1 MPNMGI
7 IMPIIGMA
15 EKQTKHASSS
25 NRRQKPI
32 IVTPS
37 ASLAD
42 ALFTAT
48 QQRVLG
54 LLFGQPDRSF
64 FANELIS
71 LARAGSGGV
80 QRELKRL
87 ADSGLVTVFRV
98 GNQKHYQANR
108 ASPVFEELCG
118 IVRKTVGLRDPIRD
132 ALMPLADKIERAVL
146 YGSVAKQTD
155 TASSDIDLL
164 IVSDALTL
172 EELYAAL
179 APVEESLAR
188 KINPTL
194 YTVQEFERRRK
205 KGSPFLKRVLAG
217 EHIVLIG
224 DDFAA

>member
-1 MPNMGI
+1 MPS
-7 IMPIIGMA
+7 IGMA
-15 EKQTKHASSS
+15 KMQTKRRSSS
-25 NRRQKPI
+25 KRKAMPDIARSG
-32 IVTPS
+32 T
-37 ASLAD
+37 SLAD
-42 ALFTAT
+42 VLFTAT

-64 FANELIS
+64 FANELIN
-71 LARAGSGGV
+71 LARAGNGGV

-108 ASPVFEELCG
+108 SSPVFEELCA
-118 IVRKTVGLRDPIRD
+118 IVRKTVGLRDPIRE
-132 ALMPLADKIERAVL
+132 ALMPLADRIEHAVL
-146 YGSVAKQTD
+146 YGSVARQTD

-172 EELYAAL
+172 EKLYAAL
-179 APVEESLAR
+179 APVEASLGR

-194 YTVQEFERRRK
+194 YTAQEFEQRRK

-224 DDFAA
+224 DDLAA

>member
-1 MPNMGI
+1 
-7 IMPIIGMA
+7 
-15 EKQTKHASSS
+15 E
-25 NRRQKPI
+25 
-32 IVTPS
+32 
-37 ASLAD
+37 
-42 ALFTAT
+42 
-48 QQRVLG
+48 
-54 LLFGQPDRSF
+54 
-64 FANELIS
+64 
-71 LARAGSGGV
+71 
-80 QRELKRL
+80 
-87 ADSGLVTVFRV
+87 SGLVTVFRV
-98 GNQKHYQANR
+98 GNQKHYQANQ

-132 ALMPLADKIERAVL
+132 ALMPLADRIEHAVL

-172 EELYAAL
+172 EKLYAVL

-217 EHIVLIG
+217 EHIVLI
-224 DDFAA
+224 

>member
-1 MPNMGI
+1 MGI
-7 IMPIIGMA
+7 NMPIIGMA
-15 EKQTKHASSS
+15 EKQTKRSSS
-25 NRRQKPI
+25 SSKKPRPD
-32 IVTPS
+32 IVPS
-37 ASLAD
+37 STSLAD

-64 FANELIS
+64 FASELIA

-98 GNQKHYQANR
+98 GNQKHYQANPS
-108 ASPVFEELCG
+108 SPVFEELCG
-118 IVRKTVGLRDPIRD
+118 LVRKTVGLRDPIRK
-132 ALMPLADKIERAVL
+132 ALMPLADRIEHAVL

-172 EELYAAL
+172 EKLYTAL
-179 APVEESLAR
+179 ATVEESLAR

-194 YTVQEFERRRK
+194 YTAQEFERRRR

-224 DDFAA
+224 DDLAA

>member
-1 MPNMGI
+1 MGI
-7 IMPIIGMA
+7 TMPIIGMA
-15 EKQTKHASSS
+15 ETRTNRSSSS
-25 NRRQKPI
+25 NRKLR
-32 IVTPS
+32 PS
-37 ASLAD
+37 TVRSGTSLAD

-108 ASPVFEELCG
+108 SSPVFGELYG
-118 IVRKTVGLRDPIRD
+118 IVRKTVGLRGPIRD
-132 ALMPLADKIERAVL
+132 ALMPLADRIEQAVL

-164 IVSDALTL
+164 VVSDSLTL
-172 EELYAAL
+172 EKLYAAL
-179 APVEESLAR
+179 APVEEGLAR

-194 YTVQEFERRRK
+194 YTVREFEQRRK

-217 EHIVLIG
+217 EHTVLVG
-224 DDFAA
+224 DDPAA

>member
-1 MPNMGI
+1 MGI
-7 IMPIIGMA
+7 IMPIIGMI
-15 EKQTKHASSS
+15 EKQTKRRSSS
-25 NRRQKPI
+25 NRKPMAD
-32 IVTPS
+32 IVPS
-37 ASLAD
+37 GTSLAD

-108 ASPVFEELCG
+108 SSPVFEELCG
-118 IVRKTVGLRDPIRD
+118 IVRKTVGLRDPIRV
-132 ALMPLADKIERAVL
+132 ALMPLADRIERAVL

-164 IVSDALTL
+164 IVSDVLTL
-172 EELYAAL
+172 EKLYATL

-194 YTVQEFERRRK
+194 YTAQEFERRRR
-205 KGSPFLKRVLAG
+205 KGSSFLKRVLAG

-224 DDFAA
+224 DDLAA

>member
-1 MPNMGI
+1 MGI
-7 IMPIIGMA
+7 NMPIIGMA
-15 EKQTKHASSS
+15 EKQTKRSSS
-25 NRRQKPI
+25 SSKKPRPD
-32 IVTPS
+32 IVPS
-37 ASLAD
+37 STSLAD

-64 FANELIS
+64 FASELIA

-98 GNQKHYQANR
+98 GNQKHYQANPS
-108 ASPVFEELCG
+108 SPVFEELCG
-118 IVRKTVGLRDPIRD
+118 LVRKTVGLRDPIRK
-132 ALMPLADKIERAVL
+132 ALMPLADRIEHAVL

-164 IVSDALTL
+164 IVSDVLTL
-172 EELYAAL
+172 EKLYTAL
-179 APVEESLAR
+179 ATVEESLAR

-194 YTVQEFERRRK
+194 YTAQEFERRRR

-224 DDFAA
+224 DDLAA

>member
-1 MPNMGI
+1 MN
-7 IMPIIGMA
+7 A
-15 EKQTKHASSS
+15 KQTK
-25 NRRQKPI
+25 RRKQRPT
-32 IVTPS
+32 VTPH
-37 ASLAD
+37 AGLAD

-64 FANELIS
+64 FASELIN

-108 ASPVFEELCG
+108 SSPVFEELCG

-132 ALMPLADKIERAVL
+132 ALMPLADQIEHAVL
-146 YGSVAKQTD
+146 YGSIAKQTD
-155 TASSDIDLL
+155 TAGSDIDLL
-164 IVSDALTL
+164 IVSDALIL
-172 EELYAAL
+172 EDFYAAL

-188 KINPTL
+188 RISPTL
-194 YTVQEFERRRK
+194 YTTREFERRRK
-205 KGSPFLKRVLAG
+205 EGNPFLKRLLAG

-224 DDFAA
+224 DDLAA